1 MVCIGSK
8 QGAISMNSNPKRPR
22 DPKKAGVRL
31 LQVDVAAQEPTLWR
45 WRVSESD
52 LEIQHGYASSRES
65 AQIDGDN
72 ALFKLLSLGAQ

>member
-1 MVCIGSK
+1 
-8 QGAISMNSNPKRPR
+8 MNSNPKRPR

-65 AQIDGDN
+65 AQIDGDS